1 MKNTKRLLVM
11 MLLMT
16 MVVSLFAGCGKG
28 EEKTTAPSTEAASGE
43 NAAEEATPESTGPK
57 KLTVAST
64 SVDTFNPHN
73 SSISEAGTLQA
84 YIYAM
89 PLQLVANEAGDNV
102 EFVPDQLAEMPT
114 TEDNLTW
121 TLKYRD
127 DLEFYGGKKYN
138 ATDVE
143 YSWKMLLDNKLANYG
158 AFLLYDSLPIVN
170 AKEYFEGKVTWE
182 EVGIKLVDENTIQ
195 FTLLAEMPEIDVLT
209 TLSSSTLTVVDKD
222 LYEAGMNEERTETTY
237 AIKFE
242 NIPSN
247 GTYRLTSWIKDQ
259 TRKFEKVSTNQM
271 ASYYVP
277 DEIES
282 KVVSES
288 ATKLQLFE
296 TNAIDYTS
304 VSGEDYAKYA
314 EDPRVAFQE
323 RNTIWGFYVNG
334 ASKENPIL
342 ADKDFRKALFY
353 ATNRDLM
360 GKGIF
365 KTFPSTPYF
374 VSSICMVGDYQN
386 GVRYRKTEEAQALVA
401 PNNGY
406 DADLAKEYFEKA
418 YANNGNKKVTLEIIY
433 FDGADTMKRIAEV
446 AKEEYEKVFGSDKL
460 EVVLRAMPASAAYDA
475 YKEGNFQLGIGAR
488 SQNAFN
494 PWSSMKVWTKYF
506 PDRYGTFDSEEF
518 NELYVSTTRG
528 ELVQKPE
535 ERIKALARMEEI
547 LIDEVPMIPIF
558 QNDNAY
564 IFQDRIYLK
573 TNGAY
578 LPGVGFAE
586 LQADIIE

>member
-28 EEKTTAPSTEAASGE
+28 EKATAPSTEAATGE
-43 NAAEEATPESTGPK
+43 AAEAKPESTGPK
-57 KLTVAST
+57 VLTVAST
-64 SVDTFNPHN
+64 SPDTFNPHN
-73 SSISEAGTLQA
+73 SSMAETGTLQG

-89 PLQLVANEAGDNV
+89 PLQLVANETGDNID
-102 EFVPDQLAEMPT
+102 FIPDQLAELPT

-127 DLEFYGGKKYN
+127 NLEFYGGKKYN
-138 ATDVE
+138 ASDVE
-143 YSWKMLLDNKLANYG
+143 YSWKMLLDSKLANYG
-158 AFLLYDSLPIVN
+158 SFLLYDSLPIVN
-170 AKEYFEGKVTWE
+170 AKEYFEGKVAWE
-182 EVGIKLVDENTIQ
+182 EVGIKLVDENTLQ
-195 FTLLAEMPEIDVLT
+195 FTLSTEMPQIDVFT
-209 TLSSSTLTVVDKD
+209 TLASTTLTAVDKD
-222 LYEAGMNEERTETTY
+222 LYEAGMNAERTETTY
-237 AIKFE
+237 GTKTE

-247 GTYRLTSWIKDQ
+247 GTYRVTSWIKDQ
-259 TRKFEKVSTNQM
+259 TTKFEKVTTNQM
-271 ASYYVP
+271 ATVFVP
-277 DEIES
+277 DSIEV

-296 TNAIDYTS
+296 TGVIDYTS
-304 VSGEDYAKYA
+304 VPGDDFARYS
-314 EDPRVAFQE
+314 EDPRLAYQE

-334 ASKENPIL
+334 ASKTNPVL
-342 ADKDFRKALFY
+342 NDKDFRKALFY

-374 VSSICMVGDYQN
+374 ISSICMVGDYQE
-386 GVRYRKTEEAQALVA
+386 GLRYRKTAEGQANVA
-401 PNNGY
+401 ANNGF
-406 DADLAKEYFEKA
+406 DVEIAKEHFNKA
-418 YANNGNKKVTLEIIY
+418 YEKNGNKKITIEIIY
-433 FDGADTMKRIAEV
+433 FEGADTMKRIAEV
-446 AKEEYEKVFGSDKL
+446 AKEEYEKAFGSDKL
-460 EVVLRAMPASAAYDA
+460 EVTLRAMPSTAAYDA

-488 SQNAFN
+488 TQNAFN
-494 PWSSMKVWTKYF
+494 PWSSMKVWTKFF
-506 PDRYGTFDSEEF
+506 PDRYGAFASEEF
-518 NELYVSTTRG
+518 DTLYERTTRG
-528 ELVQKPE
+528 DLLFKPE
-535 ERIKALARMEEI
+535 ERLKALAQMEAM

-558 QNDNAY
+558 QNDNAVV
-564 IFQDRIYLK
+564 FQDRIYLK